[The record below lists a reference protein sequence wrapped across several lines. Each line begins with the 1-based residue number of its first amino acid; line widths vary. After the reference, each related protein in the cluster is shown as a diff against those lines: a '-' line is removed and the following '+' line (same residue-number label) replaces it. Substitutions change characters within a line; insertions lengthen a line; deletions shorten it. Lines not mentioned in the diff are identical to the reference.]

1 MRKNMT
7 SKRVMFSAAL
17 VGVILV
23 FAPMI
28 STQMISTQRVS
39 ANTFTVTSLND
50 SGMGSLRQAI
60 LDANSNPGDDT
71 INITVTGTIPLD
83 SALPD
88 LSTNMTING
97 PGARLL
103 TVSRNT
109 TDRIRIFTITS
120 GATVNISGLRVSE
133 GYTADGTD
141 NPPAVSG
148 GGIYNSGTLTL
159 TGVNVANNHTGT
171 GFDDNGF
178 GGG

>member
-1 MRKNMT
+1 MI
-7 SKRVMFSAAL
+7 SAAL
-17 VGVILV
+17 VAV
-23 FAPMI
+23 FLAIAPMI
-28 STQMISTQRVS
+28 STRRVG
-39 ANTFTVTSLND
+39 ANTFTVTNLND

-60 LDANSNPGDDT
+60 LDANSNAGDDT
-71 INITVTGTIPLD
+71 IDILVTGMIPLA

-103 TVSRNT
+103 RVTRNT
-109 TDRIRIFTITS
+109 TDRIRIFTITA

-133 GYTADGTD
+133 GHTADGTD

-159 TGVNVANNHTGT
+159 TAVNVANNHADT
-171 GFDDNGF
+171 GFGDNGF